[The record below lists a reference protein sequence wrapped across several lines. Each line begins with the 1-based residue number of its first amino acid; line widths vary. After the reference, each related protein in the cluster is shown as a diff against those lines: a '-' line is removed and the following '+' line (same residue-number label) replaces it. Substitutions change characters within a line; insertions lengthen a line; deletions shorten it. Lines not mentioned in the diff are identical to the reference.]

1 MRRFFLGFAR
11 PKKNSS
17 FLNQLKASKTP
28 HKELSQGDVG
38 ASLKLKTRVVKKLC
52 QLAGGGTD
60 VDTRDFVL
68 RRVLQPSWKWASEF
82 FDLLRPVSDKSSSR
96 KIALKLISDIS
107 YKVTLDNKQDAAR
120 ILLNAARR
128 ASPELVTKSFNL
140 EKVVRSIATLY
151 NEISKNAKN
160 STDSKPDAKDG
171 KSGKSSKAVK
181 RRQSTTKLL
190 FASQIASC
198 IKPHLEEKIVK
209 ELGFR
214 MH

>member
-1 MRRFFLGFAR
+1 M
-11 PKKNSS
+11 
-17 FLNQLKASKTP
+17 
-28 HKELSQGDVG
+28 
-38 ASLKLKTRVVKKLC
+38 KTRVVKKLC

-60 VDTRDFVL
+60 VHTRDFVL

-82 FDLLRPVSDKSSSR
+82 FDLLRPVNDKSSSR

-107 YKVTLDNKQDAAR
+107 YKVTSDNKQDAAC

-140 EKVVRSIATLY
+140 EKVVRSIAILY
-151 NEISKNAKN
+151 NEISKKAKN
-160 STDSKPDAKDG
+160 NTDSKPDAKDG

-190 FASQIASC
+190 FAAQIASC
-198 IKPHLEEKIVK
+198 IKPHLEEKYIQ